1 MPSSLA
7 WQDHAVVIA
16 YIAGLLV
23 LGAAFSRRQESE
35 EEYFLG
41 GRRMPWFAVGLS
53 VIASL
58 LSSLT
63 YLSEPGEVWNS
74 GVVHVF
80 GKFLAIPFEM
90 AFVILVCVPFLMRFR
105 YTSAYEYLGDRF
117 GPGTRLLGVVL
128 FVIMVVLWMG
138 FVVLA
143 SSRALATVS
152 GMPLWVVVPTVG
164 VVATI
169 YTILGGMRA
178 VIWTDV
184 LQVAALIGGGVAVV
198 AFIALDTG
206 TWIPDWLAASRR
218 QLFDSGRAHP
228 MPLFSLD
235 PTTHTTIITVAVHMF
250 VWHICTHTG
259 NQMTVQRYLS
269 TTDTRAAIR
278 SFVTGSLFGV
288 GINLLLLVVGLA
300 LVYRY
305 AGRNVV
311 EELGLDVSKVE
322 QRDLVFPTFAV
333 HAMPPGLGGA
343 VLAALL
349 AAAMSSIDSGINS
362 MATVVSVEIDQRRRE
377 WGFPASAGNHV
388 ARGRWLTFAFGAFIT
403 AAAYALDLLPSG
415 LGIVAAMPRTFN
427 AITGPIGGLFFIGM
441 FLPAVG
447 GRSAVAATLLG
458 LTTSV
463 GIGYS
468 QPLSRLLVE
477 VGLLDSPW
485 PVISFTWVMPCALTV
500 TCASAACLGAL
511 FPARR
516 EFDRRLTWRA
526 L

>member
-1 MPSSLA
+1 MP
-7 WQDHAVVIA
+7 V
-16 YIAGLLV
+16 
-23 LGAAFSRRQESE
+23 
-35 EEYFLG
+35 
-41 GRRMPWFAVGLS
+41 
-53 VIASL
+53 
-58 LSSLT
+58 
-63 YLSEPGEVWNS
+63 
-74 GVVHVF
+74 
-80 GKFLAIPFEM
+80 
-90 AFVILVCVPFLMRFR
+90 
-105 YTSAYEYLGDRF
+105 
-117 GPGTRLLGVVL
+117 
-128 FVIMVVLWMG
+128 
-138 FVVLA
+138 
-143 SSRALATVS
+143 
-152 GMPLWVVVPTVG
+152 
-164 VVATI
+164 
-169 YTILGGMRA
+169 
-178 VIWTDV
+178 
-184 LQVAALIGGGVAVV
+184 
-198 AFIALDTG
+198 
-206 TWIPDWLAASRR
+206 
-218 QLFDSGRAHP
+218 
-228 MPLFSLD
+228 FSLD
-235 PTTHTTIITVAVHMF
+235 PTTHTTILTVAVHMF

-305 AGRNVV
+305 AGRDAID
-311 EELGLDVSKVE
+311 ELGLDVSKVE
-322 QRDLVFPTFAV
+322 QRDLVFPMFAV

-377 WGFPASAGNHV
+377 CGIHASTGKHV

-403 AAAYALDLLPSG
+403 AAAYALDFLPSG

-477 VGLLDSPW
+477 VGLLENPW
-485 PVISFTWVMPCALTV
+485 PVISFTWVMPCALAV
-500 TCASAACLGAL
+500 TLGSAACLGAL

-516 EFDRRLTWRA
+516 KLDSRLTWRA
-526 L
+526 R